1 MLSKNLEQWREDRNI
16 TTPDYKVFFE
26 NIIEELLEPIYG
38 KSIVKQFKN
47 EIVAKYYMEPFGLDE
62 YEMIDAIQD
71 IKVFCNNE
79 TALMGYDNEKCEL
92 EVFKEINSRKQCP
105 IQKELWE
112 EAYPVGKWE
121 KDKNQ
126 DESTLYKA
134 DYSSCKIA

>member
-1 MLSKNLEQWREDRNI
+1 MLSRNLEQWRKDRNI

-26 NIIEELLEPIYG
+26 NIIEELLEPMYSKDCIN
-38 KSIVKQFKN
+38 QFKK
-47 EIVAKYYMEPFGLDE
+47 EIIDMYYIETKLNTHE
-62 YEMIDAIQD
+62 VIDAIQD

-79 TALMGYDNEKCEL
+79 TALMGYDNKKCED

-112 EAYPVGKWE
+112 ETYPVGKWE

-134 DYSSCKIA
+134 NYSSCKRV